1 MPFDPI
7 LYNEKRQ
14 MFGMRDGPS
23 GERKQRRM
31 IEKLTSAQREGG
43 IVELVSV

>member
-7 LYNEKRQ
+7 RHNEKGQ
-14 MFGMRDGPS
+14 MFGMRDGPT
-23 GERKQRRM
+23 GERKQRRT
-31 IEKLTSAQREGG
+31 IEMLTSAQREGG